1 MSVILNDAPIILEP
15 VKFPFEVRL
24 IRAVKDLR
32 RGNPVI
38 LVDDFDR
45 ENEADLVVAA
55 ERISTEAMAMLIREC
70 SGIVCLC
77 LTEEICKRLELRPMV
92 SNNESRFK
100 TPFTVSI
107 ETRKGVTTGVSAAD
121 RVTTIR
127 MAVANNAV
135 ASDLTRPGHV
145 FPLRAAVGGV
155 LERQGHTEGSVELAR
170 LAGLKPAAVLCELT
184 NPNGTMAKG
193 TDVETFAARHN
204 MVVISIAELVDHKIR
219 VLAEANA

>member
-77 LTEEICKRLELRPMV
+77 LDRGNMQTL
-92 SNNESRFK
+92 
-100 TPFTVSI
+100 
-107 ETRKGVTTGVSAAD
+107 GVAAD
-121 RVTTIR
+121 GFKQREPI
-127 MAVANNAV
+127 
-135 ASDLTRPGHV
+135 
-145 FPLRAAVGGV
+145 
-155 LERQGHTEGSVELAR
+155 Q
-170 LAGLKPAAVLCELT
+170 
-184 NPNGTMAKG
+184 
-193 TDVETFAARHN
+193 RHL
-204 MVVISIAELVDHKIR
+204 SQ
-219 VLAEANA
+219 